1 MDWKKKRN
9 RKYNVEVKH
18 MPIYF
23 WQEGLLEEI
32 YASRA
37 HSTFVALAILANLQP
52 KQKR

>member
-1 MDWKKKRN
+1 MDWKKKIN
-9 RKYNVEVKH
+9 QKYNAEVKH